1 MRIGVVVR
9 SSDDLEMAEALEA
22 VGVHDLWFGIDDPGG
37 DPMVLAGAAAVTTRR
52 VGLTVMLDEPTPV
65 AAKAVASL
73 DALSAGRVRVVVS
86 SKAGLSLLRSM
97 LSPESTVPIRPA
109 PVQQHVPV
117 WTTALDLP
125 DVADGVVVRQG
136 SEPADA
142 THVALVVNDLESCDL
157 VGVEEVVL
165 SVGEGLWETVG
176 KVLRD

>member
-1 MRIGVVVR
+1 
-9 SSDDLEMAEALEA
+9 
-22 VGVHDLWFGIDDPGG
+22 
-37 DPMVLAGAAAVTTRR
+37 
-52 VGLTVMLDEPTPV
+52 
-65 AAKAVASL
+65 
-73 DALSAGRVRVVVS
+73 
-86 SKAGLSLLRSM
+86 M

-117 WTTALDLP
+117 WTTAPDLA